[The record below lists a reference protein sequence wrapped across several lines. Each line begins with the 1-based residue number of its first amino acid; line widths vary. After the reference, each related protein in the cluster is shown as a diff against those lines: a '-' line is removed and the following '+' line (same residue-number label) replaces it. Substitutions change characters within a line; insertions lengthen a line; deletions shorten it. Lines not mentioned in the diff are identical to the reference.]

1 MSHLRKGKTLTV
13 AAAHADMDVKTA
25 RKWAN
30 RPEFPSECKAVRNW
44 RTRPDPFADLWDGV
58 KDFLANNP
66 GLYAKTLFEYL
77 QREHP
82 GRFTQGHLRTL
93 QRRIKVWR
101 ATEGPPQEVFYPQE
115 HHPGELGASDF
126 THMSSPDIRVGG
138 QAFPHLLYHFVLT
151 YSNWEWASICFS
163 ETLEA
168 LSEGLQDALFALGGA
183 PKSHR
188 TDRMGVAVINW
199 KRASMERSGTDTE
212 LRAEF
217 TQSYEALLRHYG
229 MRPQKTQAGHGNE
242 NGDVEQRHY
251 RLKCAI
257 DQALMLRGSRDFETR
272 AEYEAFLRTVLGQLN
287 SGRQKRLK
295 EEAPCLSPLPPARL
309 DAVRKRVVRVGRSST
324 VYLLLNVYSVPSRLV
339 GEQVEARIGAESIRL
354 FYGQTCVAVLPR
366 LRGRGQHSIDYRHII
381 HWLVRKPGAFANYRY
396 RSDLFPSS
404 HFRMAYDALLERTP
418 LRADREYLKVLL
430 LAATKG
436 EASVQAAVQQLLQ
449 RGELPT
455 AAAVKGAISPP
466 ANEPAVPAVLVGPV
480 NLAAYDLLLLSPSG
494 ASTWEGAR

>member
-1 MSHLRKGKTLTV
+1 
-13 AAAHADMDVKTA
+13 
-25 RKWAN
+25 
-30 RPEFPSECKAVRNW
+30 
-44 RTRPDPFADLWDGV
+44 
-58 KDFLANNP
+58 
-66 GLYAKTLFEYL
+66 
-77 QREHP
+77 
-82 GRFTQGHLRTL
+82 
-93 QRRIKVWR
+93 
-101 ATEGPPQEVFYPQE
+101 
-115 HHPGELGASDF
+115 
-126 THMSSPDIRVGG
+126 
-138 QAFPHLLYHFVLT
+138 
-151 YSNWEWASICFS
+151 
-163 ETLEA
+163 
-168 LSEGLQDALFALGGA
+168 
-183 PKSHR
+183 
-188 TDRMGVAVINW
+188 
-199 KRASMERSGTDTE
+199 
-212 LRAEF
+212 
-217 TQSYEALLRHYG
+217 
-229 MRPQKTQAGHGNE
+229 
-242 NGDVEQRHY
+242 
-251 RLKCAI
+251 
-257 DQALMLRGSRDFETR
+257 MLRGSRDFETR